1 MMAVKEEV
9 VIIPKEGFIRSDT
22 NPAAIVNVDNDALKA
37 YKIKRDR
44 DKQKTN
50 EINTLREE
58 VAELKQ
64 LLYKLLSEK
73 NK

>member
-1 MMAVKEEV
+1 MAVKEEV
-9 VIIPKEGFIRSDT
+9 VIIPNEGFVRSET
-22 NPAAIVNVDNDALKA
+22 NPSALVNVDNEALKA
-37 YKIKRDR
+37 YKMKREA
-44 DKQKTN
+44 DKHKTN
-50 EINTLREE
+50 EINSLRNE